1 MVMKVKTE
9 LNPLVEGNLWLPE
22 NILIIKGPSI
32 DHYQPSGVHITSVL
46 GLHGSTIMI
55 KDCLYDTVTDSLFMI
70 DIIYQVCFFITKRY
84 LCYYKLRVLWTVQE
98 ELLGNVS
105 EGDLAVGQGDCPD
118 GGLDHV
124 VVQSDDEGVSV
135 VRGELVSKL
144 LDYLREPHQVP

>member
-32 DHYQPSGVHITSVL
+32 DHDQPSGVHITSVL

-70 DIIYQVCFFITKRY
+70 VIKKHT
-84 LCYYKLRVLWTVQE
+84 
-98 ELLGNVS
+98 
-105 EGDLAVGQGDCPD
+105 
-118 GGLDHV
+118 
-124 VVQSDDEGVSV
+124 
-135 VRGELVSKL
+135 
-144 LDYLREPHQVP
+144 